1 MVTRRGVVR
10 GRCVGGSSRGFAYAL
25 AGRYGT
31 QGGGWGRDAGTVVFE
46 ERSSFNGR
54 VSVTQ
59 HAAGKGRVWRVL
71 RFGADTRQS
80 VALCAPAGDEVVAQ
94 PEVLAQKYLKAI
106 AGQTLG
112 LLASASGDEPR
123 RVLCLGGGGGSL
135 PLFLAKFLPSH
146 SVVDVVEIDGVVV
159 KAARHCGF
167 DSAALGST
175 VRVHVAAAQDFLASA
190 ADVYDAVV
198 IDCFD
203 AQDDIPPELLQSLEL
218 LRTCVRPDGGAVL
231 MNTHG
236 GQLPPL
242 RVDEAFAAAS
252 RRLRGLG
259 EDATSRRFR
268 GYDADSAAGRR
279 VVTAAEA
286 LAAALRA
293 PCYATRVDNQ
303 GNVILSVMV
312 GGDPRVV
319 GVAEAAL
326 RAGAP
331 SWCAELAA
339 VGLHVCAEAP
349 P

>member
-1 MVTRRGVVR
+1 M
-10 GRCVGGSSRGFAYAL
+10 
-25 AGRYGT
+25 
-31 QGGGWGRDAGTVVFE
+31 FE

-59 HAAGKGRVWRVL
+59 HAADGGRVWRVL

-80 VALCAPAGDEVVAQ
+80 VALCTPSGDEVVAQ

-112 LLASASGDEPR
+112 LVGCDEPR

-135 PLFLAKFLPSH
+135 PLFLAKFLPPRSA
-146 SVVDVVEIDGVVV
+146 VDVVEIDAVVV

-167 DSAALGST
+167 DAATAKLGSA
-175 VRVHVAAAQDFLASA
+175 VRVHVAAAQDFLGSA
-190 ADVYDAVV
+190 VEVYDAVI

-203 AQDDIPPELLQSLEL
+203 AEDNVPEAL
-218 LRTCVRPDGGAVL
+218 LRSLPLLRSRLRPDGGAVL

-242 RVDEAFAAAS
+242 RVDEALAAAS

-259 EDATSRRFR
+259 EDAATRRYR

-279 VVTAAEA
+279 VVATAEA

-293 PCYATRVDNQ
+293 PCYASRVDDQ
-303 GNVILSVMV
+303 GNVILSIVV
-312 GGDPRVV
+312 GGERVV

-331 SWCAELAA
+331 RWCAELAA

-349 P
+349 LAS